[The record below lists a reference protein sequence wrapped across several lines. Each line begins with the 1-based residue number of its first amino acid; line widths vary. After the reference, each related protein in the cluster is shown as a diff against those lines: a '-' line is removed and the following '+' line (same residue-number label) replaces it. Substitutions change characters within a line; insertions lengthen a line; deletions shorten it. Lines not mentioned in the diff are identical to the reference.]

1 MEKVKKGLVAL
12 LFMMLLF
19 VATACSNDT
28 ETAQGDTKGEDKPT
42 ITLGAMTSTDV
53 IPFVLIEKNK
63 LDEKY
68 NIDLNIEMFTAA
80 KERDAA
86 FQAGELDGVLSDLI
100 GVTLY
105 QNANFDVK
113 ITGRTDGDF
122 ILVAGKDTG
131 ITRVEDVRGKSIG
144 ISENTLIDYSL
155 DAILHN
161 HNMELAD
168 VVTEIVPRMPDRL
181 EMLQQ
186 GNLDFAL
193 LPEPFSTLALTNGA
207 IQLGSANENGI
218 FPAITAFSQKAIDE
232 KAVTIEKLY
241 VAYNEA
247 VQYMNETD
255 ISEYEDIVIEKAGYP
270 EDMAG
275 SIELPEFRL
284 NALPPKE
291 DIEAAIK
298 WASARGLCSPDLTY
312 EQMVYDVTSPSK

>member
-1 MEKVKKGLVAL
+1 MKKGLLAL
-12 LFMMLLF
+12 LLMLLLL
-19 VATACSNDT
+19 VVTACSDDT
-28 ETAQGDTKGEDKPT
+28 ETAQGDTNEEEKT
-42 ITLGAMTSTDV
+42 VITVGAMSSTDA
-53 IPFVLIEKNK
+53 IPLVLVEKNK

-68 NIDLNIEMFTAA
+68 NIDLNIEMFKSA
-80 KERDAA
+80 KDRDAA

-113 ITGRTDGDF
+113 ITGSTDGDF
-122 ILVAGKDTG
+122 LLVAGKDTG
-131 ITRVEDVRGKSIG
+131 ITSVEDVRGKSIG

-186 GNLDFAL
+186 GKLDFAL
-193 LPEPFSTLALTNGA
+193 LPEPFSTLALNNGA
-207 IQLGSANENGI
+207 TELGSANENGI

-232 KAVTIEKLY
+232 KAEAIEKLF

-255 ISEYEDIVIEKAGYP
+255 ISEYEDVVIEKAGYP

-275 SIELPEFRL
+275 SIELPKFRE
-284 NALPPKE
+284 NVLPPKE

-298 WASARGLCSPDLTY
+298 WASERGLCSPDLTY
-312 EQMVYDVTSPSK
+312 EQMVYDVTSASK